1 MIKIKINL
9 KNNSYYIFLQH
20 NIFDNIVMFHEKYYS
35 DCKAIII
42 TDQNVKKYYLKKL
55 TNRFS
60 FKNIKI
66 KTYSVLD
73 GENSKSFKTLEA
85 LAEKIIKKGINR
97 NDIIYAFGGGVV
109 GDLTGFLSS
118 IVLRGVKFIQIPT
131 TLLSQVDS
139 SVGGKTAINSKLGK
153 NLIGTFFQPS
163 AVFIDPNTL
172 NTLPRKE
179 LLAGYAEVVKYGLIN
194 DRDYKELAQNLA
206 SASLD
211 ADELS
216 VNIIINGLYMNGVSI
231 IDILDY
237 VVDVAGHIIENQLKS
252 NQISHAEVYFSRNI
266 ITRSVDSLNKDKP
279 NGSFNGKNALCVN
292 FEDNL
297 PDIGVVMS
305 EVLLR
310 HKGYNVYNT
319 GSHAELGSLKN
330 IIKDRKIE
338 LLLFYLCNLQC
349 CNAVI
354 KKNIEKTKI
363 QIFEIV
369 ALAKKAKVK
378 VIFGGEGLL
387 LLKGVEDQF
396 SGSFLTYSDL
406 SRIL

>member
-73 GENSKSFKTLEA
+73 GENSKSFKTLE
-85 LAEKIIKKGINR
+85 EKIIKKGINR

-139 SVGGKTAINSKLGK
+139 SVGGKTAINSKSGK
-153 NLIGTFFQPS
+153 NLIGAFYQPS

-179 LLAGYAEVVKYGLIN
+179 FLSGYAEVVKYGLIN
-194 DRDYKELAQNLA
+194 DKPFFNW
-206 SASLD
+206 
-211 ADELS
+211 
-216 VNIIINGLYMNGVSI
+216 
-231 IDILDY
+231 
-237 VVDVAGHIIENQLKS
+237 
-252 NQISHAEVYFSRNI
+252 
-266 ITRSVDSLNKDKP
+266 LNKNTK
-279 NGSFNGKNALCVN
+279 
-292 FEDNL
+292 DNL
-297 PDIGVVMS
+297 SMVP
-305 EVLLR
+305 
-310 HKGYNVYNT
+310 
-319 GSHAELGSLKN
+319 KN
-330 IIKDRKIE
+330 IIKI
-338 LLLFYLCNLQC
+338 
-349 CNAVI
+349 I
-354 KKNIEKTKI
+354 
-363 QIFEIV
+363 
-369 ALAKKAKVK
+369 
-378 VIFGGEGLL
+378 
-387 LLKGVEDQF
+387 
-396 SGSFLTYSDL
+396 
-406 SRIL
+406 